1 MVAVS
6 AAQLRAI
13 PEVIAIPY
21 GLNKQPAVLAALRS
35 GLVDSV
41 VTHATLAAAL
51 LDSND
56 PSSRTDDSPSHRDS
70 PASPQERS

>member
-1 MVAVS
+1 MPTTLNDRMIAVS

-41 VTHATLAAAL
+41 VTHASLAAAL
-51 LDSND
+51 LDQHDLSA
-56 PSSRTDDSPSHRDS
+56 PT
-70 PASPQERS
+70 QERS